1 MSKRF
6 LFLFSDTGG
15 GHRSGAQAV
24 AQALHSLYG
33 EDIDVT
39 LVDVFAESQQ
49 WPFSRFPE
57 WYPSMLKAR
66 GAPWKLGFELTD
78 HPVMV
83 NSLTTLVRPYFKTSF
98 RRLLASHP
106 ADVIV
111 SFHPVPNRLLA
122 LEAAQAGL
130 NVSTATVVLDFL
142 SAPAFWFAGGL
153 HLYVVPYAEM
163 VERAGRL
170 SASPFRVEAL
180 GMPVRQ
186 QIRDGLKLSPSEAK
200 ALLGVDQSRPLA
212 LLLGGGDG
220 VGPLERVVYRL
231 LQRRPRATIAVIAGR
246 NQRLRQRLTQ
256 VGQSYPL
263 RVEGFT
269 QRMDLWLRATDILV
283 TKAGPNT
290 LAEAFV
296 MGLPTVLYTAIP
308 GQEEGNVA
316 LVKKYGAG
324 LWAPGP
330 RKSAAAVMS
339 LLDDPSRRKRTARQ
353 ARSLATPNA
362 AEEIA
367 RRLWRL
373 GRSEYS

>member
-15 GHRSGAQAV
+15 GHRSGALAV
-24 AQALHSLYG
+24 AQAMNSLYG
-33 EDIDVT
+33 DAATVT
-39 LVDVFAESQQ
+39 SVDVFADSQQ
-49 WPFSRFPE
+49 WPFSRFPR

-66 GAPWKLGFELTD
+66 GAPWKVGFELTD
-78 HPVMV
+78 HPMMV

-98 RRLLASHP
+98 RRLLANHP

-111 SFHPVPNRLLA
+111 SFHPIPNRLLA
-122 LEAAQAGL
+122 LESAQMGL
-130 NVSTATVVLDFL
+130 SASTATVVLDYL
-142 SAPAFWFAGGL
+142 SASAFWFAGGL

-163 VERAGRL
+163 TARAARL
-170 SASPFRVEAL
+170 SASPFCVEAL

-186 QIRDGLKLSPSEAK
+186 QIRDGLQLSPAKAK

-212 LLLGGGDG
+212 LVLGGGDG

-231 LQRRPRATIAVIAGR
+231 LQRRPRATVAVIAGR
-246 NQRLRQRLTQ
+246 NQHLRQRLIR

-269 QRMDLWLRATDILV
+269 QRMDLWLRAADILV

-316 LVKKYGAG
+316 LVRKYGAG
-324 LWAPGP
+324 VWAPGP
-330 RKSAAAVMS
+330 RKSVAAVMS
-339 LLDDPSRRKRTARQ
+339 LLDHPAHRKRMARQ
-353 ARSLATPNA
+353 ARSLATPDA
-362 AEEIA
+362 AEGIA
-367 RRLWRL
+367 SRLWRL
-373 GRSEYS
+373 